1 MDLVFKLH
9 SKRKELWRSLLVD
22 SLCGSVEVVKRN
34 VEAME
39 RSPNI
44 GSWDPGED
52 EPRVMKG
59 PKLKHPE
66 TFEDPGN

>member
-1 MDLVFKLH
+1 MRTSRILEVDLVFKLH

-44 GSWDPGED
+44 GSWDPFGAF
-52 EPRVMKG
+52 
-59 PKLKHPE
+59 LK
-66 TFEDPGN
+66 